1 LNAEFFRTKSIDQLI
16 ADADQPERRLKKTLG
31 WLSLTALGI
40 GAIIGSGIFIT
51 TGTAAAGQMERYP
64 SILQAPLLSVLLHG
78 SHAAGLNGRP
88 GAGPGIALSFLAVA
102 FICALA
108 GLCYAELASMIPI
121 AGSAYTYTYATLG
134 EFIAWIIGWD
144 LILEYAVSN
153 MAVAVGFSAY
163 VNNLLQ
169 TFGLHIPDSLGTPA
183 YDPMVGWAWHFN
195 LLGFV
200 IVMFLT
206 VLLVRGIR
214 ESAGANNFMVG
225 IKLVAIFVFCIVAS
239 KYIQPVNWKPFFPN
253 GFQGVLTGGALVFFS
268 YIGFDSVSTAAEE
281 CRNPKRDLP
290 LGILISLLVCATF
303 YVAVAVVLT
312 GIQRW
317 DTLNNAAPVANA
329 LEALGLRLT
338 DRWVTVGA
346 LMGMISSILVYQLGQ
361 ARVWFS
367 MSRDGLLPAS
377 FSRVHKKFR
386 TPDVATWVA
395 GFFVAIPAGIFDIG
409 TLVNLSNI
417 GTLFAFIL
425 VSLAV
430 LILRKRQPDRPRAF
444 RVPWSP
450 WIPIASVIL
459 CFVLM
464 ASLTVENWVRFFVWL
479 IIGLLFYFDFGI
491 RHSTAGR
498 AANVSAQRG
507 AMLLADKAL
516 LALSSLLFI
525 ATLLMGYI
533 FVEGILPGGIIER
546 VGIVVIALL
555 AVVFALRGYKHFRKD
570 SLASQTA

>member
-1 LNAEFFRTKSIDQLI
+1 MNSQLFRTKSIDQLI
-16 ADADQPERRLKKTLG
+16 SDSEQPGKRLKKTLG

-51 TGTAAAGQMERYP
+51 TGTAAAGEVDRYP
-64 SILQAPLLSVLLHG
+64 SILQAPLLSVLMHG
-78 SHAAGLNGRP
+78 THALGINGRP
-88 GAGPGIALSFLAVA
+88 GAGPGIAVSFLAVA
-102 FICALA
+102 LICALA

-163 VNNLLQ
+163 VNNLLD
-169 TFGLHIPDSLGTPA
+169 TFHIHIPDSLGTPA
-183 YDPMVGWAWHFN
+183 YDPAVGWSLHFN
-195 LLGFV
+195 LLGFL

-214 ESAGANNFMVG
+214 ESAEANNIMVG
-225 IKLVAIFVFCIVAS
+225 IKLLAIVIFCVVAG
-239 KYIQPVNWKPFFPN
+239 KYIQPANLKPFFPN
-253 GFQGVLTGGALVFFS
+253 GFQGVLTGGAIVFFT

-281 CRNPKRDLP
+281 CRNPKRDVP
-290 LGILISLLVCATF
+290 LGILASLFVCAIF

-312 GIQRW
+312 GIQHW
-317 DTLNNAAPVANA
+317 DKLNNAAPVANA
-329 LEALGLRLT
+329 LEAIGLKVT

-346 LMGMISSILVYQLGQ
+346 LMGMISSILVFQLGQ
-361 ARVWFS
+361 ARVWFA
-367 MSRDGLLPAS
+367 MSRDGLLPS
-377 FSRVHKKFR
+377 IFSRVHKAFR
-386 TPDVATWVA
+386 TPDFATWVA
-395 GFFVAIPAGIFDIG
+395 GFFVAIPSGIFDIG
-409 TLVNLSNI
+409 TLVNLTNI

-425 VSLAV
+425 VSVAV

-444 RVPWSP
+444 RVPFSP

-464 ASLTVENWVRFFVWL
+464 ASLTIENWVRFFVWL
-479 IIGLLFYFDFGI
+479 IVGLLFYFDFGV

-498 AANVSAQRG
+498 AADPVAQRG
-507 AMLLADKAL
+507 LMLLSDKAL
-516 LALSSLLFI
+516 IILSASLLSLAI
-525 ATLLMGYI
+525 AA
-533 FVEGILPGGIIER
+533 GGVVLGGVIYADVLER
-546 VGIVVIALL
+546 LGLVFFAVIAFTFL
-555 AVVFALRGYKHFRKD
+555 LRGLKHYRED
-570 SLASQTA
+570 SPLAKVA